1 MKLRTA
7 ALMLLC
13 AAPLA
18 AQQKA
23 PTKAP
28 TKAPAKAAP
37 AAVIGAP
44 LTAEGIRQL
53 ALDQLAYDKSVLIKM
68 ADSMPEQF
76 YGESVTPIQR
86 TFAQQII
93 HCAWA
98 VNAISMMA
106 LKAPGAA
113 GLDSTAALT
122 TRAGLKAYVNAAFD
136 AASALA
142 KAQTAAQRAAQADL
156 FGKKMQGWQ
165 VWEELHQH
173 TMWTAGQVVA
183 NFRAHGMAPPEF
195 GFF

>member
-1 MKLRTA
+1 MKRLTA
-7 ALMLLC
+7 AALLLC

-23 PTKAP
+23 PTKA
-28 TKAPAKAAP
+28 APAR

-44 LTAEGIRQL
+44 MTAEGIRQL

-68 ADSMPEQF
+68 ADSMPEQY

-86 TFAQQII
+86 SFAQQIY
-93 HCAWA
+93 HAASA
-98 VNAISMMA
+98 VAGISQMA
-106 LKAPGAA
+106 LAAPKATVP
-113 GLDSTAALT
+113 DSVTAIA
-122 TRAGLKAYVNAAFD
+122 TRAGLKAYIDGAFD
-136 AASALA
+136 AASAFV
-142 KAQTAAQRAAQADL
+142 KAQTNAQRSAQADL

>member
-1 MKLRTA
+1 MKRLSTTA
-7 ALMLLC
+7 LAILC
-13 AAPLA
+13 TASLA
-18 AQQKA
+18 AQ
-23 PTKAP
+23 
-28 TKAPAKAAP
+28 TKAPAKAPMKAAP
-37 AAVIGAP
+37 ASAVVGAP
-44 LTAEGIRQL
+44 LTPEGVRQL
-53 ALDQLAYDKSVLIKM
+53 ALDQLAYDRSVLIKM

-76 YGESVTPIQR
+76 YTESVTPIQR

-98 VNAISMMA
+98 VNGISMMS
-106 LKAPGAA
+106 LHAPGAM

-122 TRAGLKAYVNAAFD
+122 TRAGLKAYVNASFD
-136 AASALA
+136 AATALA
-142 KAQTAAQRAAQADL
+142 KSQTAAQRTAQADV

-195 GFF
+195 QFF